1 MNGNKSEPLTRD
13 ESEGDRCRRD
23 TSDLQRMCA
32 SHSGIATGGD
42 KPVGASRSESAKKK
56 KKGGKKIPGFYP
68 FDPLELC
75 NIQFF
80 SLSFEVLSVLE
91 ELHFWKRAC
100 VF

>member
-32 SHSGIATGGD
+32 SHSRMATGGD
-42 KPVGASRSESAKKK
+42 KPVGASRECKKK
-56 KKGGKKIPGFYP
+56 KKEKRIPGFYP
-68 FDPLELC
+68 SDPLELC

-91 ELHFWKRAC
+91 ELHFWKCAC